1 MRVNLNICDLAG
13 LFMCE
18 WVKLL
23 QCLHQNKVS
32 VEHNRLF
39 VSDFDFFLLMDV
51 IVGEKWLCTD
61 LHSGACLDGSVTVA
75 SLSKSGSVS
84 LPEKVGTGRG
94 TGQAVGGEAAKY
106 STVHASSLE

>member
-1 MRVNLNICDLAG
+1 MHVNLNICDLAG

-32 VEHNRLF
+32 VEHNCLF
-39 VSDFDFFLLMDV
+39 VFDFDFLLLMNV

-61 LHSGACLDGSVTVA
+61 LHSGACLDVSVMVDLESA
-75 SLSKSGSVS
+75 
-84 LPEKVGTGRG
+84 RG
-94 TGQAVGGEAAKY
+94 VLGYK
-106 STVHASSLE
+106 L